1 LIDRGLSS
9 FSQISDKKGVSVA
22 PLLQVNA
29 GFFRAQMPDLIL
41 REGMT
46 LAARVAERNGKHGV
60 ITLAGAAL
68 LAELPDGVN
77 TGDKLRLLVADT
89 RQEKVVMK
97 LVQDQPAAA
106 PQQAQAYIANPD
118 GTQSLLTVDEDGSS
132 EDDSEGGRDREHAA
146 VGLTYETPRLGK
158 LGLKLEI
165 GPGVVR
171 VRVEARAGG
180 VYEAADDASDALRRR
195 LAERTGRAAE
205 VVVVPRVDHVDAYA

>member
-1 LIDRGLSS
+1 
-9 FSQISDKKGVSVA
+9 VEA
-22 PLLQVNA
+22 A
-29 GFFRAQMPDLIL
+29 FFRRQMPDLLL
-41 REGMT
+41 REGST

-68 LAELPDGVN
+68 LAELPDDVK

-97 LVQDQPAAA
+97 LVQDQAVAQ
-106 PQQAQAYIANPD
+106 PQQPEAYIANPD
-118 GTQSLLTVDEDGSS
+118 GTQSRLTVDEDGAD
-132 EDDSEGGRDREHAA
+132 EDGGGGSDRESAA
-146 VGLTYETPRLGK
+146 IGLTYETPRLGK

-165 GPGVVR
+165 APGVVR

-180 VYEAADDASDALRRR
+180 VYEAADDASDALRRK
-195 LAERTGRAAE
+195 LAERTGRAAD